1 MSIISIF
8 MGVSFLYEFYKTDNL
23 DHAILA
29 IIFIQFAYTY
39 SNYKKLRQK

>member
-1 MSIISIF
+1 MSIISAL
-8 MGVSFLYEFYKTDNL
+8 MGARFLYEFYKTDNL

-39 SNYKKLRQK
+39 SNYKKLREK